1 MSEGT
6 KTWEQLIID
15 YSKKKPKFKSRT
27 CKIYDI
33 NSPCPADRD
42 KLCLCDRMIRRHSY
56 TGDSLRSQS
65 SENGDNKWESP
76 KNFAVLT
83 HTCHAPINVYGTL
96 KPINCK
102 FLRIDNRVE
111 IKDLF
116 ELILEDCNNQK
127 PDLILSI
134 YGGAKYFSM
143 TEKLEKEVIRDLID
157 AAYATNAWILTAG
170 VNNGVSK
177 LVGEGISHYS
187 ILRAY
192 PNTVKCIGMTMWGTI
207 DENTRLELRTAAKS
221 LCERQTP
228 ENVQDDKASIEKNH
242 THCIL
247 FDGGTLNDY
256 LSDSHRHKF
265 VTEACRNKDDNHT
278 CYPVTIIIE
287 GGLGSLEVIKNDVE
301 QKRPIVLIKV
311 RSVKYSLILI
321 ILESSKCRVVAV

>member
-143 TEKLEKEVIRDLID
+143 TEKLEKEFYL
-157 AAYATNAWILTAG
+157 YAWILTAG

-177 LVGEGISHYS
+177 LVGE
-187 ILRAY
+187 
-192 PNTVKCIGMTMWGTI
+192 VKCIGMTMWGTI
-207 DENTRLELRTAAKS
+207 DENTRLELRTAAKENSKS